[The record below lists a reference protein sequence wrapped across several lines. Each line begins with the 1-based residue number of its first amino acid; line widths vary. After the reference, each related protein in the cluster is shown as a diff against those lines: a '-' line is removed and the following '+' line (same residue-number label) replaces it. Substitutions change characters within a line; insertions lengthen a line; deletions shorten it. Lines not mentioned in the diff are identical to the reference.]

1 MSDQVQRVTG
11 TAHRGTY
18 ILEFG
23 VWRATCKECG
33 WAVTDPQR
41 RQAAALFRRH
51 IRQSEIFGLSALDD
65 TTSSPGRHLD
75 EGAASTGPATMGY
88 RRPPAE

>member
-1 MSDQVQRVTG
+1 MSEHVQRVTG
-11 TAHRGTY
+11 TRHRGTY

-23 VWRATCKECG
+23 VWRATCRECG

-51 IRQSEIFGLSALDD
+51 IRQVDIIGLSRLDD
-65 TTSSPGRHLD
+65 TTSSPERHL
-75 EGAASTGPATMGY
+75 EGGAASTGPVTMGY
-88 RRPPAE
+88 